1 MPYCSKCGTEVDFN
15 TQYCPKCGAPQSTSS
30 YQPAPQ
36 RSADPYDSGSI
47 GWFILGF
54 FVPLVGFILYLVWAS
69 DRPKSAK
76 MSGLG
81 ALVGIL
87 LSVVFSVIYF
97 AILMSLMSSSSPDS
111 ILSLL

>member
-15 TQYCPKCGAPQSTSS
+15 TEYCPKCGAPQSTSS
-30 YQPAPQ
+30 YHSAPT
-36 RSADPYDSGSI
+36 RPADPYDSGSI

-54 FVPLVGFILYLVWAS
+54 FIPLVGLILFLVWSS

-81 ALVGIL
+81 ALVGFLFSI
-87 LSVVFSVIYF
+87 VFSIIYIGIIM
-97 AILMSLMSSSSPDS
+97 AMMSTTSPDS
-111 ILSLL
+111 ILAML